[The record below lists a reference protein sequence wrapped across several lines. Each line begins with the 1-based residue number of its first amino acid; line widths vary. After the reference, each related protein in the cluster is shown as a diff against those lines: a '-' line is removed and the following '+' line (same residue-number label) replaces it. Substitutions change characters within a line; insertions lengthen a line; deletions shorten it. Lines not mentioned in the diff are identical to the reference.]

1 MWQLNR
7 AIEKSLKALV
17 LCLVIFFGSTV
28 AFDLLIRE
36 AQSSAANATPA
47 GTLFD
52 NLVIIAME
60 NQNLPS
66 VFGNPNAPFINSL
79 VAMGAY
85 SANYQGYGASGRSIN
100 GCSAGCYLALTA
112 GSDLGKSD
120 SYCPRASAPCL
131 TVPNLISSLTAAGL
145 TWQTYCESGCPRGA
159 DHYPFLAYASTY
171 GSPNSFLGTSVSP
184 SDFIAAAN
192 STTPPNF
199 LWFTPTD
206 NHNMHDN
213 SVSSGDSYIKGFLV
227 GSGTI
232 RSPAPGSLFASTLF
246 QPGHRT
252 LFVLWWDENSQPPE
266 LFYGSN
272 VKKAYVS
279 NNPAYDHYALL
290 RLIENNWGLSTLT
303 NNDGSATP
311 MTEFFGSS
319 TPLPLSASF
328 TYLPSSPL
336 ANTLTRFTGV
346 AIGGTAPYTYSWTF
360 GDGGSATGLNASHS
374 YSTTGNYTTTLT
386 VMDSASASAESSQTV
401 MVASIRALR
410 ASFTFAAAQPSSGQ
424 SVMFTG
430 TATGGLSPY
439 TYGWNFGDGSSGS
452 GQTPTHTYYTAG
464 NFTVSLNVTDSLK
477 TFVITSQFIILPL
490 QLQFTASIA
499 FSPENPA
506 VNSTIVFTGTIVNG
520 VAPYT
525 LGWSFGDNIKATGV
539 TVTHTYNS
547 TGTYTVLLNVTD
559 SAGSVTRTGRSVTV
573 SKGPLVIGWGG
584 VALNEVERFAPS
596 NPQSLVFPGEPAS
609 NMESVVML
617 MKSKGM
623 NGIRVSWDPSCTTSP
638 SPIGA
643 NYTTARALTAVQI
656 AIYYHFWI
664 IFDYHGYTDP
674 FTPATS
680 ACWLSLWA
688 GVTNQFKNSYSQIIW
703 EPENEPRYGFTGS
716 ACSGAL
722 SCLAVLSSEY
732 QMFINQT
739 RAQGDT
745 HWIIV
750 ENICSY
756 GCGLDVNG
764 DGSLPGALK
773 GYPTVTDLAGHVFI
787 SLHSYLNNPI
797 LWTYNSADAYARG
810 YYDTVLAGIA
820 KTGWPALNTE
830 GGADAFVGVGGP
842 NATLTGSAGY
852 NNITLRFIQT
862 LTDLYDSAPT
872 RIGYTWWTAGDWT
885 NTPGARSLGALQ
897 CNSKPQGWGCLLQ
910 NKSIPPPPPRLSS
923 GVTYTLSFQGYDY
936 DGAGENTLRLNNNLI
951 AALPISN
958 SPMNAGLYRTFTLNV
973 TSFVV
978 QGNNTLTFTH
988 TKWDCG
994 IVDGTKNVTITDP
1007 TGKVIFTDPTLRPL
1021 SCTQSITYTFTIKST
1036 SPAAAMPAAL
1046 NFTSS
1051 PVLAQTGTPT
1061 TTSGQTLLTLSK
1073 SFTTNSTA
1081 PYRALLFQDTFA
1093 NPL

>member
-1 MWQLNR
+1 
-7 AIEKSLKALV
+7 
-17 LCLVIFFGSTV
+17 V
-28 AFDLLIRE
+28 AFDLLVRE
-36 AQSSAANATPA
+36 AQSSKASVAPA

-60 NQNLPS
+60 NQNLPN

-79 VAMGAY
+79 LASGAY
-85 SANYQGYGASGRSIN
+85 STDYQGYGASGRSIN

-131 TVPNLISSLTAAGL
+131 TVPNLVSSLTAAGL
-145 TWQTYCESGCPRGA
+145 TWQSYCESGCPRGA
-159 DHYPFLAYASTY
+159 DHYPFLAYTNTY
-171 GSPNSFLGTSVSP
+171 GSPNSFLGGSISP
-184 SDFIAAAN
+184 SDFIAAADSAN
-192 STTPPNF
+192 PPNL

-213 SVSSGDSYIKGFLV
+213 SVSSGDAYLKSFLV

-232 RSPAPGSLFASTLF
+232 SSPATGSLFASTLF

-252 LFVLWWDENSQPPE
+252 LFVLWWDENNQPPE

-279 NNPAYDHYALL
+279 NSPAYDHYALL

-303 NNDGSATP
+303 TNDGSAAP

-319 TPLPLSASF
+319 TPLPISTSF
-328 TYLPSSPL
+328 TYLPSSPF
-336 ANTLTRFTGV
+336 ANAVISFTGAAV
-346 AIGGTAPYTYSWTF
+346 GGTSPYTYS
-360 GDGGSATGLNASHS
+360 
-374 YSTTGNYTTTLT
+374 
-386 VMDSASASAESSQTV
+386 
-401 MVASIRALR
+401 
-410 ASFTFAAAQPSSGQ
+410 
-424 SVMFTG
+424 
-430 TATGGLSPY
+430 
-439 TYGWNFGDGSSGS
+439 WNFGDGSSGT
-452 GQTPTHTYYTAG
+452 GQTPTHTYNTVG
-464 NFTVSLNVTDSLK
+464 NFTVSLDVTDSLK
-477 TFVITSQFIILPL
+477 ASVVTSQSISVPL
-490 QLQFTASIA
+490 QLRFTASIA
-499 FSPENPA
+499 FSPESPA
-506 VNSTIVFTGTIVNG
+506 LNSTIVFTGTIVNG

-525 LGWSFGDNIKATGV
+525 FGWSFGDNSKATGA
-539 TVTHTYNS
+539 TVTHTYNL
-547 TGTYTVLLNVTD
+547 TGTFTVMLNVTD
-559 SAGSVTRTGRSVTV
+559 SAGSVTRTSRSITV

-584 VALNEVERFAPS
+584 VALNEVERFAAS
-596 NPQSLVFPGEPAS
+596 NPPSLVFPGEPAS

-617 MKSKGM
+617 MQSKGM

-643 NYTTARALTAVQI
+643 NYTAARALTAVQI
-656 AIYYHFWI
+656 ASYYHFWI

-680 ACWLSLWA
+680 ACWLSFWA
-688 GVTNQFKNSYSQIIW
+688 RVTDQFKNRYSQIIW

-722 SCLAVLSSEY
+722 SCVAVLSSEY
-732 QMFINQT
+732 QIFINQT

-764 DGSLPGALK
+764 DGSLPGAVN
-773 GYPTVTDLAGHVFI
+773 GYPTVTDPAGHVFI
-787 SLHSYLNNPI
+787 SLHSYLDNPI
-797 LWTYNSADAYARG
+797 LWTYNGADAYARG

-830 GGADAFVGVGGP
+830 GGADPFIGVGGP

-885 NTPGARSLGALQ
+885 NTPGAGSLGALE
-897 CNSKPQGWGCLLQ
+897 CNSKPQGWGCLLK
-910 NKSIPPPPPRLSS
+910 NKPILPTEPPKPPPT
-923 GVTYTLSFQGYDY
+923 VTYTLSFEGYDY
-936 DGAGENTLRLNNNLI
+936 DGAGEETLRLNNNIL
-951 AALPISN
+951 ATLPMSN
-958 SPMNAGLYRTFTLNV
+958 SPMNAGVFRTFTLNI
-973 TSFVV
+973 TAFIV

-988 TKWDCG
+988 TQWDCG
-994 IVDGTKNVTITDP
+994 IVDSTKNVTTTDP
-1007 TGKVIFTDPTLRPL
+1007 TGTVIFTDPTLRPL
-1021 SCTQSITYTFTIKST
+1021 SCTQSIS
-1036 SPAAAMPAAL
+1036 SGPMPAA
-1046 NFTSS
+1046 FHRSRAAYAPGESS
-1051 PVLAQTGTPT
+1051 G
-1061 TTSGQTLLTLSK
+1061 SGVK
-1073 SFTTNSTA
+1073 
-1081 PYRALLFQDTFA
+1081 
-1093 NPL
+1093 